1 MVVVGEAAEELPL
14 VVVSARGHIL
24 QVEIESTHER
34 LALIA
39 AEGLQWLGDRLDCN
53 QRKREKH

>member
-39 AEGLQWLGDRLDCN
+39 AEGLQWL
-53 QRKREKH
+53 E